1 MAFSVSRVE
10 VQDSE
15 SATPYVRKDIT
26 DPSEIKDLIN
36 MNRSYKKN
44 PNTNRDV
51 LAAYEY
57 HIRLVRDDYELT
69 AECTKPSD
77 IDVLASTM
85 EMDVCIWAK
94 LSYKKD
100 SGVLQI
106 NRLSVTYNVD
116 IYEELPSNAE
126 IAEKLARVV
135 AMFRIIRE
143 IAPLAVGGKAQP
155 TYKVGFQS
163 AYFPPENGMTR
174 KEKAD
179 KSVAYKAAVAKQL
192 ADFNIVAKL

>member
-192 ADFNIVAKL
+192 AAFNIVAKL